1 VSQKKA
7 KTVLKEFGL
16 TNKEAD
22 VYMFLARHEVLTG
35 GEIAKQT
42 RVARSLVYRILKS
55 LQAKGLVEPT
65 LESPKRFVAVPFEK
79 ALDLIIKTR
88 QEEALLVERAKKDLL
103 EDWRVISKAKPE
115 AKYEKFVVIEG
126 SKKIYAKILHMIKDT
141 RNQFSGILPVSA
153 LARAERFGVFEAAH
167 NHPLKNR
174 LKFQF
179 VTDVTSQNIE
189 ALRLLKPKLRA
200 ELCLKIRNSESE
212 VTTSPRVVIRDGEEI
227 LFFIKP
233 EAETATRK
241 QGEVC
246 IYTNCQSL
254 IQTFTGI
261 FQDLW
266 HNSTDI
272 EARIVEIETGKLPT
286 ATLHRDEKTGE
297 EILKTLEIGKGNA
310 ILRARGRQ
318 EELPTTYVS
327 EIPLLE
333 ETERDILDCASVVG
347 EEFSPDIIE
356 RVTGSSRLKV
366 LKTLI
371 NLERKHQ
378 LIRSVDGRYRFGHP
392 KIREAVYNEIRP
404 ELRRMYH
411 SLTAKHLEEANKER
425 LEESVEELAHHYYR
439 SDDAQKAVP
448 YLLSAGENAWKEF
461 LSARSP
467 TIFDA
472 EECFSQALKVM
483 GNKEMWIEERIAT
496 LEKLGDINSLSA
508 HHDEANSFY
517 EKGLAIADEQVV
529 RDRLRKKI
537 RNRKIVEKDGLKL
550 AYYVYGEGDQTILF
564 VGHSSHLMLQIHY
577 FSQKYKVVVMDL
589 SETLIP
595 GKKPAEYTMA
605 LYVDHLKTIIED
617 LEDGDIYLASLVLG
631 GTLAIEYVAKYP
643 GRIAKLA
650 LTVTPI
656 KGQFSDSDDRKKRYD
671 EFWAMAFQSPSWGW
685 ERLQQQRAMAMT
697 KSYADSD
704 RIRDLEFFKFQKI
717 SPELYLIYQK
727 LLWEADV
734 RPLLDKILIPTL
746 ILHGEI
752 SNVPLE
758 SARYLNKKIP
768 GSKLYVFKGANMVTF
783 KEAKKFNRL
792 LEEFF
797 TSGTISENCQ

>member
-7 KTVLKEFGL
+7 KNVLKDFGL
-16 TNKEAD
+16 TSKEAD
-22 VYMFLARHEVLTG
+22 TYIFLARHVVLTG
-35 GEIAKQT
+35 GKIAKQT
-42 RVARSLVYRILKS
+42 KIARSLVYRILKS
-55 LQAKGLVEPT
+55 LQAKGLVEST
-65 LESPKRFVAVPFEK
+65 LEYPKRFVAIPFEK
-79 ALDLIIKTR
+79 ALDLIIETR

-115 AKYEKFVVIEG
+115 ARYEKFVVIEG
-126 SKKIYAKILHMIKDT
+126 SKKIYAKILHMIKET
-141 RNQFSGILPVSA
+141 KNQFSGSLPISA
-153 LARAERFGVFEAAH
+153 LVRAEQFGVFDAAY
-167 NHPLKNR
+167 NHPLKSR
-174 LKFQF
+174 IKFQF
-179 VTDVTSQNIE
+179 LTDLASSDLE
-189 ALRLLKPKLRA
+189 AMKLLQPKLRS
-200 ELCLKIRNSESE
+200 ELCLKTRNLELK
-212 VTTSPRVVIRDGEEI
+212 VTMSPTVVIKDGEEI

-233 EAETATRK
+233 EAETAIRK
-241 QGEVC
+241 QDEVC

-254 IQTFTGI
+254 VQTFTGI
-261 FQDLW
+261 FKDLW
-266 HNSTDI
+266 HSSMDV
-272 EARIVEIETGKLPT
+272 EARIAEIETVKLPKVPLTT
-286 ATLHRDEKTGE
+286 AEKAAE
-297 EILKTLEIGKGNA
+297 EILKTFETGKSEA
-310 ILRARGRQ
+310 KPRAGRKQ
-318 EELPTTYVS
+318 KELPPTYVP
-327 EIPLLE
+327 EIPRLE
-333 ETERDILDCASVVG
+333 EAERDILDCASVVG

-356 RVTGSSRLKV
+356 KVTGSSRLKV

-371 NLERKHQ
+371 NLEKKHQ
-378 LIRSVDGRYRFGHP
+378 LIRSVGGKYMFAHP
-392 KIREAVYNEIRP
+392 KIREAVYSEIRP
-404 ELRRMYH
+404 ELRRVYH
-411 SLTAKHLEEANKER
+411 SLTAKYLEEANKER
-425 LEESVEELAHHYYR
+425 LEESVEELAYHYYR
-439 SDDAQKAVP
+439 SVDAQKSVP
-448 YLLSAGENAWKEF
+448 YLLRAGENAWQEF

-467 TIFDA
+467 TIFNA

-483 GNKEMWIEERIAT
+483 GNKELWIEERIAT
-496 LEKLGDINSLSA
+496 LEKLGDINSCSA
-508 HHDEANSFY
+508 QHDEANSFY
-517 EKGLAIADEQVV
+517 EKGIAIADEQAV

-537 RNRKIVEKDGLKL
+537 RKRRIVEKNGLKL

-564 VGHSSHLMLQIHY
+564 VGHSSYLMLQIHY

-595 GKKPAEYTMA
+595 GKKPAEYTME

-617 LEDGDIYLASLVLG
+617 LQEDHIYLASLVLG

-650 LTVTPI
+650 LTVTPL
-656 KGQFSDSDDRKKRYD
+656 KGQFSDSDYRKKRYD

-704 RIRDLEFFKFQKI
+704 RIRDLEFFKVQKI
-717 SPELYLIYQK
+717 SPEVCLIYQK

-758 SARYLNKKIP
+758 SAHYLNKKIP

-797 TSGTISENCQ
+797 TSGTISENCK

>member
-1 VSQKKA
+1 MSQKKA
-7 KTVLKEFGL
+7 KIVLKDFGL

-22 VYMFLARHEVLTG
+22 TYIFLARHEVLTG

-42 RVARSLVYRILKS
+42 KIARSLVYRILKS

-103 EDWRVISKAKPE
+103 EDWKVISSAKPG
-115 AKYEKFVVIEG
+115 AKYDKFVVIEG
-126 SKKIYAKILHMIKDT
+126 SKKIYAKILHMIKET
-141 RNQFSGILPVSA
+141 RNQFIGILPVSA
-153 LARAERFGVFEAAH
+153 LARAEQFGVFDAVY
-167 NHPLKNR
+167 NHPLKSR
-174 LKFQF
+174 TKFQF
-179 VTDVTSQNIE
+179 LTDLASSDLE
-189 ALRLLKPKLRA
+189 AIKLLKPKLRG
-200 ELCLKIRNSESE
+200 ELSLKTRNPELE
-212 VTTSPRVVIRDGEEI
+212 VAISPRVVIRDGEEI

-254 IQTFTGI
+254 VQTFTGI

-266 HNSTDI
+266 HSSTDI
-272 EARIVEIETGKLPT
+272 EARIIEIETGKLPT
-286 ATLHRDEKTGE
+286 ATLHGNRKTGE
-297 EILKTLEIGKGNA
+297 EILETLEVEKDNA
-310 ILRARGRQ
+310 MPRARRKE
-318 EELPTTYVS
+318 EELPTTYFS

-333 ETERDILDCASVVG
+333 EAERDILDCASVVG
-347 EEFSPDIIE
+347 EEFTPDIIE

-371 NLERKHQ
+371 DLEGKHQ
-378 LIRSVDGRYRFGHP
+378 LIRSVGRRYRFGHP

-404 ELRRMYH
+404 ELRRVYH
-411 SLTAKHLEEANKER
+411 SLAAKYLEEANKER
-425 LEESVEELAHHYYR
+425 LEESVEELAYHYYR
-439 SDDAQKAVP
+439 SADAQKAVP
-448 YLLSAGENAWKEF
+448 YLLKAGENAWREF

-483 GNKEMWIEERIAT
+483 GNKEVWMEERIAT
-496 LEKLGDINSLSA
+496 LEKLGDINSFAA
-508 HHDEANSFY
+508 HHDEANGY
-517 EKGLAIADEQVV
+517 YKKGLAIADEQVV

-550 AYYVYGEGDQTILF
+550 AYYIYGEGDRTILF

-643 GRIAKLA
+643 GRITKLA

-656 KGQFSDSDDRKKRYD
+656 KGQFSDSDDRKKRYE

-685 ERLQQQRAMAMT
+685 EELQRQRAMAMT
-697 KSYADSD
+697 KSYVDSD

-717 SPELYLIYQK
+717 SPEVYLIYQK

-746 ILHGEI
+746 ILHGEV
-752 SNVPLE
+752 SNVPLDT
-758 SARYLNKKIP
+758 ARYLNKKIS

-783 KEAKKFNRL
+783 KEAKKFNKL

-797 TSGTISENCQ
+797 TYGTISENCQ

>member
-42 RVARSLVYRILKS
+42 RIARSLVYRILKS

-254 IQTFTGI
+254 VQTFTGI

-266 HNSTDI
+266 HSSTDI

-310 ILRARGRQ
+310 IPRARGRQ

-333 ETERDILDCASVVG
+333 EAERDILDCASVVG

-366 LKTLI
+366 FKTLI
-371 NLERKHQ
+371 SLERKHQ
-378 LIRSVDGRYRFGHP
+378 LIRSVGGKYRFGHP
-392 KIREAVYNEIRP
+392 KIREALYNEIRP
-404 ELRRMYH
+404 ELRRVYH
-411 SLTAKHLEEANKER
+411 SLTAKYLEEANKER

-439 SDDAQKAVP
+439 SADAQKAVP

-496 LEKLGDINSLSA
+496 LEKLGDINSFSA
-508 HHDEANSFY
+508 QHDDANSFY
-517 EKGLAIADEQVV
+517 EKALAIADEQAV
-529 RDRLRKKI
+529 RDRLRKKL
-537 RNRKIVEKDGLKL
+537 RKRKIVEKDGLKL

-564 VGHSSHLMLQIHY
+564 VGHSSHLMLQIHH
-577 FSQKYKVVVMDL
+577 FSQKYKVAVMDL

-595 GKKPAEYTMA
+595 GKKPAEYTME

-617 LEDGDIYLASLVLG
+617 LEDDDIYLASLVLG
-631 GTLAIEYVAKYP
+631 GTLAVEYVAKYP

-656 KGQFSDSDDRKKRYD
+656 KGQFSDSDYRKKQYD

-704 RIRDLEFFKFQKI
+704 RIRDLEFFKVQKI
-717 SPELYLIYQK
+717 PPEVYLIYQK

-758 SARYLNKKIP
+758 SARYLNKKIL

>member
-7 KTVLKEFGL
+7 KNVLTDFGL
-16 TNKEAD
+16 TSKEAD
-22 VYMFLARHEVLTG
+22 TYIFLARHEVLTG

-42 RVARSLVYRILKS
+42 KIARSLVYRILKS

-65 LESPKRFVAVPFEK
+65 LESPKRFVAIPFEN

-115 AKYEKFVVIEG
+115 AQYEKFVVIEG
-126 SKKIYAKILHMIKDT
+126 SKKIYAKMLHMIKET
-141 RNQFSGILPVSA
+141 KNQFSGILPVSA
-153 LARAERFGVFEAAH
+153 LARAEQFGVFDAAY
-167 NHPLKNR
+167 NHPLKSR
-174 LKFQF
+174 IKFQLL
-179 VTDVTSQNIE
+179 TDLTIQDLKAIK
-189 ALRLLKPKLRA
+189 LLKPKLRA
-200 ELCLKIRNSESE
+200 ELCLKARNSGSE
-212 VTTSPRVVIRDGEEI
+212 VTTSRVVMRDGEEI

-241 QGEVC
+241 QGEGC

-254 IQTFTGI
+254 VQTFTGM

-266 HNSTDI
+266 HSSTDI

-286 ATLHRDEKTGE
+286 ATLIGGEKAGE
-297 EILKTLEIGKGNA
+297 EILKTLEPEKGDVTP
-310 ILRARGRQ
+310 RAPGRQ

-327 EIPLLE
+327 EIPRLE
-333 ETERDILDCASVVG
+333 EEERDILDCASVVG
-347 EEFSPDIIE
+347 EFSPDIIE

-378 LIRSVDGRYRFGHP
+378 LIRSVDGRYRFSHP
-392 KIREAVYNEIRP
+392 KIRETVYNEIRP

-411 SLTAKHLEEANKER
+411 SLTAKYLEEANKER
-425 LEESVEELAHHYYR
+425 LEESVEELAYHYYH
-439 SDDAQKAVP
+439 SIDAQKAVP
-448 YLLSAGENAWKEF
+448 YLLRAGENALKEL

-472 EECFSQALKVM
+472 EKCFSQALKVM

-496 LEKLGDINSLSA
+496 LEKLGDINSFA
-508 HHDEANSFY
+508 AKHDEANSFY
-517 EKGLAIADEQVV
+517 EKGLATADEQVV

-537 RNRKIVEKDGLKL
+537 RNRMIVEKDGLKL

-577 FSQKYKVVVMDL
+577 FSQKYKVAVMDL

-656 KGQFSDSDDRKKRYD
+656 KGQFSDSEDRKKRYE

-697 KSYADSD
+697 KSYTDSD
-704 RIRDLEFFKFQKI
+704 RIRDLEFFKVQKI
-717 SPELYLIYQK
+717 PPEVYLIYQK

-758 SARYLNKKIP
+758 SAHYLNEKIL

-797 TSGTISENCQ
+797 TFGTISENCQ

>member
-7 KTVLKEFGL
+7 KNVLTDFGL
-16 TNKEAD
+16 TSKEAD
-22 VYMFLARHEVLTG
+22 TYIFLARHEVLTG

-42 RVARSLVYRILKS
+42 KIARSLVYRILKS

-65 LESPKRFVAVPFEK
+65 LESPKRFVAIPFEK

-88 QEEALLVERAKKDLL
+88 QEEALLVEKAKKELL
-103 EDWRVISKAKPE
+103 EDWKVISKAKLE

-126 SKKIYAKILHMIKDT
+126 SKKIYAKILHMIKET
-141 RNQFSGILPVSA
+141 KNQFSGILPVSA
-153 LARAERFGVFEAAH
+153 LARAEQFGVFDAAY
-167 NHPLKNR
+167 NHPLKSR
-174 LKFQF
+174 VKFQF
-179 VTDVTSQNIE
+179 LTDLAGSDLE
-189 ALRLLKPKLRA
+189 AIKLLKPKLRA
-200 ELCLKIRNSESE
+200 ELCLKTRNSGSE
-212 VTTSPRVVIRDGEEI
+212 VTTSPRVVMRDGEEI

-233 EAETATRK
+233 ETETATRK

-254 IQTFTGI
+254 VQTFTGV

-266 HNSTDI
+266 RSSTDI
-272 EARIVEIETGKLPT
+272 EDRIGEIETGKLPT
-286 ATLHRDEKTGE
+286 AALTMGEKAGE
-297 EILKTLEIGKGNA
+297 KILKTLETQKGDVTP
-310 ILRARGRQ
+310 RARGRQ
-318 EELPTTYVS
+318 EELPTVSVS

-333 ETERDILDCASVVG
+333 EAERDILDCASVVG

-356 RVTGSSRLKV
+356 RLTGSSRLKV

-378 LIRSVDGRYRFGHP
+378 LIRSADGRYRFSHP

-404 ELRRMYH
+404 ELRRICH
-411 SLTAKHLEEANKER
+411 SLTAKYLEEANKER
-425 LEESVEELAHHYYR
+425 LEESVEELAYHYYR
-439 SDDAQKAVP
+439 SVDAQKAVP
-448 YLLSAGENAWKEF
+448 YLLRAGENAWKEF

-483 GNKEMWIEERIAT
+483 GNKEIWIEERLST
-496 LEKLGDINSLSA
+496 LEKLGDINSCSA

-537 RNRKIVEKDGLKL
+537 RNRRLVEKGGLKL
-550 AYYVYGEGDQTILF
+550 AYYVYGEGNQTILF

-617 LEDGDIYLASLVLG
+617 LQEDHIYLASLVLG

-643 GRIAKLA
+643 ERIAKLA

-685 ERLQQQRAMAMT
+685 DKLQQQRAMAMT

-704 RIRDLEFFKFQKI
+704 RIRDLEFFKVQKI
-717 SPELYLIYQK
+717 PPEVYLIYQK
-727 LLWEADV
+727 LSWEADV
-734 RPLLDKILIPTL
+734 RPLLDKIRIPTL

-758 SARYLNKKIP
+758 SARYLNEKIP
-768 GSKLYVFKGANMVTF
+768 GSKLHVFKGANMVTF

-797 TSGTISENCQ
+797 TFGTISENCQ